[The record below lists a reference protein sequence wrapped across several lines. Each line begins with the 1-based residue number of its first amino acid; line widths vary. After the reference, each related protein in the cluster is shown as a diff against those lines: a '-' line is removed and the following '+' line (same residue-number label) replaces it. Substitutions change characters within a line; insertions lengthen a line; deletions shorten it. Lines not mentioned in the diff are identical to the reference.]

1 MGILFQKQI
10 KINQN
15 SQLFIRFDDNTKPS
29 IKTMLE
35 INFHPFQNL
44 ETERLLLRR
53 VAKTDVNEILE
64 LRGNPETMKYIP
76 RPLATTKDEALAHI
90 KMINDKIE
98 ANEGINWAITIKG
111 NPKLIGVIGHYRI
124 QPENHRCEIGYM
136 ILPQYNG
143 KGYVTEAI
151 KVVLAYGFEV
161 LQMHSIE
168 AVIDPDNIASERVL
182 QKNGFV
188 KEAHILENE
197 FWDGKFWD
205 TVIYSIL
212 KRNFKK

>member
-1 MGILFQKQI
+1 VFFFIFD
-10 KINQN
+10 KIIAY
-15 SQLFIRFDDNTKPS
+15 SSTKKP
-29 IKTMLE
+29 MLE

-44 ETERLLLRR
+44 ESERLLLRR
-53 VAKTDVNEILE
+53 VATTDVNEIME
-64 LRGNPETMKYIP
+64 LRGNPETMKFIP
-76 RPLATTKDEALAHI
+76 RPLVTNKEQALEHI
-90 KMINDKIE
+90 NMIE
-98 ANEGINWAITIKG
+98 AKIIENEGINWAITIKG
-111 NPKLIGVIGHYRI
+111 NPKLVGVIGHYRI

-151 KVVLAYGFEV
+151 KVVLEYGFEV
-161 LQMHSIE
+161 LNMHSIE

-182 QKNGFV
+182 QKNNFV

-197 FWDGKFWD
+197 LWDGKFWD

>member
-1 MGILFQKQI
+1 MRTIPYP
-10 KINQN
+10 INQ
-15 SQLFIRFDDNTKPS
+15 L
-29 IKTMLE
+29 LE
-35 INFHPFQNL
+35 INFHPFKNL

-53 VAKTDVNEILE
+53 VSNDDVNEIMQ

-76 RPLATTKDEALAHI
+76 RPLVTNTDEALAHI
-90 KMINDKIE
+90 KMINDKID

-111 NPKLIGVIGHYRI
+111 SPKLIGVIGHYRI

-143 KGYVTEAI
+143 QGIVTEAV
-151 KVVLAYGFEV
+151 KAVLEYGFDD

-168 AVIDPDNIASERVL
+168 GVIDPDNIASEKVL
-182 QKNGFV
+182 LKNGFV

-197 FWDGKFWD
+197 LWDGKFWD
-205 TVIYSIL
+205 TVIYSLL
-212 KRNFKK
+212 KRNFKR

>member
-1 MGILFQKQI
+1 
-10 KINQN
+10 
-15 SQLFIRFDDNTKPS
+15 
-29 IKTMLE
+29 MLE
-35 INFHPFQNL
+35 INFHPFKNL
-44 ETERLLLRR
+44 ETDRLLLRR
-53 VAKTDVNEILE
+53 VSQNDVPEILE
-64 LRGNPETMKYIP
+64 LRGNPETMKFIP
-76 RPLATTKDEALAHI
+76 RPLVTTSDEALDHY
-90 KMINDKIE
+90 KMIDDKIE
-98 ANEGINWAITIKG
+98 KNEGINWAINLKG
-111 NPKLIGVIGHYRI
+111 NPKLIGIIGHYRI

-143 KGYVTEAI
+143 QGIVTEAI
-151 KVVLAYGFEV
+151 KLVLEYGFEN

-168 AVIDPDNIASERVL
+168 AVIDPENFASERVL

-197 FWDGKFWD
+197 HYEGKFWD

>member
-1 MGILFQKQI
+1 MI
-10 KINQN
+10 
-15 SQLFIRFDDNTKPS
+15 
-29 IKTMLE
+29 E
-35 INFHPFQNL
+35 INFHPFKNL

-53 VAKTDVNEILE
+53 VSKNDLNEIIE
-64 LRGNPETMKYIP
+64 LRGNPETMKFIP
-76 RPLATTKDEALAHI
+76 RPLVKTEEDALNHF
-90 KMINDKIE
+90 KMIDEKIE
-98 ANEGINWAITIKG
+98 KNEGINWAITVKE
-111 NPKLIGVIGHYRI
+111 NPKLIGIIGHYRI

-143 KGYVTEAI
+143 QGIVTEAI
-151 KVVLAYGFEV
+151 KVVLEYGFED
-161 LQMHSIE
+161 LNMHSIE
-168 AVIDPDNIASERVL
+168 AVIDPDNFASERVL

-197 FWDGKFWD
+197 YYDGKFWD